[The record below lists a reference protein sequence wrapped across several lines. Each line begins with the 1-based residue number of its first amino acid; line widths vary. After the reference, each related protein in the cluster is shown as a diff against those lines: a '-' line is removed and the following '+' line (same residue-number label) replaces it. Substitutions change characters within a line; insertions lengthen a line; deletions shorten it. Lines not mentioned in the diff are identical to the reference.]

1 MPKSASP
8 SASKPKPAAKALPKP
23 SSKPFVIWT
32 LQRTGGTNLT
42 QRLIALSGLPST
54 EHEPFNK
61 RRIHG
66 HVTQRWED
74 DGDLEAMN
82 QAMATIA
89 AGGRVIKHCVE
100 MVPPEVSLALA
111 RATSD
116 AGYQHLFLYRRQAL
130 GRLLS
135 LQFARVSGIW
145 GSKMKDG
152 REPTPEEL
160 SQQLL
165 PVPQL
170 VAHEQRSVAALTEVW
185 DELLA
190 RGQAPSAI
198 AYEDLYAAA
207 SPEAAQAVLGQLLA
221 EMGLAVPASKLP
233 EVLADVLG
241 RGDQGTRDAYDQF
254 QGIAELAEA
263 LVAVP
268 CFVPV
273 SPLVSCEAVVP
284 DEPASWVAKASLEG
298 LRDQVLVPRRRM
310 AEGLVVLAP
319 GAPEDLRLLLLADGQ
334 EQPVAWRIRS
344 KWAEKSFPD
353 SPNAA
358 HARFSFA
365 CSLADG
371 TARLVLEHPA
381 TGERQTVLELVTA
394 PPRATEVVT
403 GALALRKLKRL
414 KDGGGEDAAGL
425 ASSLMRELG
434 RVPEDQRDK
443 RWREAQQVVQALG
456 G

>member
-1 MPKSASP
+1 MSTSAPSP
-8 SASKPKPAAKALPKP
+8 AP
-23 SSKPFVIWT
+23 KPFVIWT

-74 DGDLEAMN
+74 DGDLDAMN
-82 QAMATIA
+82 EAMATIA
-89 AGGRVIKHCVE
+89 AGRRVIKHCVE

-111 RATSD
+111 KATSE

-152 REPTPEEL
+152 REMPPEEL
-160 SQQLL
+160 SQHLL
-165 PVPQL
+165 PVAQL

-190 RGQAPSAI
+190 LGQSPSAI

-207 SPEAAQAVLGQLLA
+207 SPQAAQAVLAQLLV
-221 EMGLAVPASKLP
+221 EMGVTVPAAKLP

-241 RGDQGTRDAYDQF
+241 RGDQGTRDAYDRF
-254 QGIAELAEA
+254 QGIAELADA
-263 LVAVP
+263 LAAVP
-268 CFVPV
+268 GFVPV
-273 SPLVSCEAVVP
+273 SPLVSCEAVSP
-284 DEPASWVAKASLEG
+284 EAPAPWVAKASLEG

-319 GAPEDLRLLLLADGQ
+319 GAPEDLRLLLQADGQ
-334 EQPVAWRIRS
+334 EHPVAWRIRS

-358 HARFSFA
+358 RARFSFP

-371 TARLVLEHPA
+371 TALLVLEHPGS
-381 TGERQTVLELVTA
+381 GERQTVLELVTA
-394 PPRATEVVT
+394 APKARQVVT
-403 GALALRKLKRL
+403 GALALKKLKRQ
-414 KDGGGEDAAGL
+414 KDGVGGEAAGL
-425 ASSLMRELG
+425 ATSLMRELG
-434 RVPEDQRDK
+434 RVPQDQRDK
-443 RWREAQQVVQALG
+443 RWREAQQVVQALAG
-456 G
+456 